1 MSVKSSA
8 RCHDSVRPI
17 RRRCVCPE
25 THNLNM
31 TPQLGL
37 LVEFSPLCHAAFH
50 QILRV
55 NYDSSDSGH
64 SRGGNIVV
72 ST

>member
-1 MSVKSSA
+1 MSEKSSA
-8 RCHDSVRPI
+8 RCHDSVKPI
-17 RRRCVCPE
+17 HRRCVSRDR
-25 THNLNM
+25 HSLNM

-37 LVEFSPLCHAAFH
+37 FVEFSPLCRAAFH

-55 NYDSSDSGH
+55 NYDSSDSDH
-64 SRGGNIVV
+64 SRGGNIVA